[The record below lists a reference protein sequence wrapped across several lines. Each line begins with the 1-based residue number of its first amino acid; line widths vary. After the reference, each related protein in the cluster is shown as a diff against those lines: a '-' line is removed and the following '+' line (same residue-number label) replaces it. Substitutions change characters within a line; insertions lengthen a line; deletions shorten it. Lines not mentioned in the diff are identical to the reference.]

1 MTNDL
6 SMLKELSDL
15 VKVVFGKKLPEGR
28 ISLID
33 SEDEN
38 QKYSFVLD
46 SGNKIISYEFYREN
60 GKFIEK
66 YLKSSSED
74 PSKLMYFNKLRIKK
88 FNTQKFLEE
97 QIIFKTGLFSHS
109 IKSNKKIYN
118 PAGSLFGKKVKTVLQ
133 Q

>member
-1 MTNDL
+1 
-6 SMLKELSDL
+6 MLKELSDL

-74 PSKLMYFNKLRIKK
+74 PSKLMYVNKLRIKK
-88 FNTQKFLEE
+88 FITPQVRSSEKRLKQF
-97 QIIFKTGLFSHS
+97 FS
-109 IKSNKKIYN
+109 NN
-118 PAGSLFGKKVKTVLQ
+118 
-133 Q
+133 

>member
-15 VKVVFGKKLPEGR
+15 VKVIFGKKLSEER

-38 QKYSFVLD
+38 QKYSFALD
-46 SGNKIISYEFYREN
+46 SGNKIISYEFYKEK

-74 PSKLMYFNKLRIKK
+74 PSRLIYVNKLRIKK
-88 FNTQKFLEE
+88 FNTQKLLEE
-97 QIIFKTGLFSHS
+97 QIIFKTKLFSNS

-118 PAGSLFGKKVKTVLQ
+118 PAGSFFGKKAK
-133 Q
+133 